1 MVGGEMSES
10 QKLIVDDTLAGEL
23 LLLREVLLRDDTA
36 EMILRD
42 ASGQEQSLGPSA
54 TDFFRTVAAMGTQS
68 RLTVQPLPTI
78 ITTTVAANLL
88 GTTRPTLR
96 KWIQA
101 GILPAHKVRS
111 HTKLETADVLAL
123 RDKRLE
129 ERRAAFGGLCAFEE
143 KFFPAD
149 Q

>member
-1 MVGGEMSES
+1 MSES

-23 LLLREVLLRDDTA
+23 FSLRELLLHDDTA
-36 EMILRD
+36 EIILRD
-42 ASGQEQSLGPSA
+42 ASGQEQSLSPSA
-54 TDFFRTVAAMGTQS
+54 TDFFRTVVAMGTQS

-78 ITTTVAANLL
+78 ITTTIAANLL

-101 GILPAHKVRS
+101 GILPAHKVGT
-111 HTKLETADVLAL
+111 HTKLKTADVLAL

-129 ERRAAFGGLCAFEE
+129 EHRAAFDSLRAFEQD
-143 KFFPAD
+143 FFPGN
-149 Q
+149 